1 VSGGCEDPWSGEDC
15 SLRKSSQDRVM
26 RVFLLLMFSLP
37 TLWAQVPIWEAKLP
51 GGTYVVGLTHI
62 VSLSTQEYVVDGAI
76 KVYELTVDTSGSTI
90 GRFYTVEPLTPPTP
104 AGVGQSALESGLNKT
119 KDVLSSANNL
129 SGNTTTSLTNT
140 LVMKNY
146 PTTTHAKT
154 IEYRLKDRAAI
165 EVLYKSVI
173 SAWRFNRETSI
184 KIE

>member
-1 VSGGCEDPWSGEDC
+1 MNGSRDDPFGAKDC
-15 SLRKSSQDRVM
+15 PLGKTSQDRAM
-26 RVFLLLMFSLP
+26 RVFLLLMISLP
-37 TLWAQVPIWEAKLP
+37 TLWAQAPIWEAKLP

-62 VSLSTQEYVVDGAI
+62 VSVSTQEYVVDGAI
-76 KVYELTVDTSGSTI
+76 KVYELTIDTNGSTI

-104 AGVGQSALESGLNKT
+104 GGVGQSALESGLNKT

-165 EVLYKSVI
+165 EVLYKSVS

-184 KIE
+184 KLE